1 MLAELR
7 SLADRNKVLA
17 PMIGLGYYGTF
28 TPPVIL
34 RNVMENPA
42 WYTAYTPYQPEISQG
57 RLEALLNFQ
66 TMVAELT
73 GLPTS
78 GASLLDE
85 GTAAAEAMALAR
97 RVGKVKNGVF
107 LIDADTLPQ
116 TIAVIQTR
124 AEPTGV
130 EVVVADLS
138 DGIPAEIAERGVF
151 GVLLQYPGASGAV
164 RAIEPVI
171 EQAHEL
177 GAIVTVAA
185 DLLALTLLTSPG
197 ALGADIAVG
206 TTQRF
211 GVPMGFG
218 GPHAGFMAVR
228 EKFARSLPGRLV
240 GVSVDADGNKAYR
253 LALQTREQ
261 HIRREKA
268 TSNICT
274 AQVLLAVMAGM
285 YAVYHGPD
293 GLRTIARRTHRY
305 ATILA
310 EGLRAAG
317 VDVVHGD
324 FFDTLTVKAPGNA
337 AEVVAEARERGVN
350 LRRVD
355 ADHVSIACDET
366 TTRSQLS
373 AVWAAFGAD
382 ADIEALDG
390 SAADALPEGLL
401 RSDDILTHP
410 VFHQHRSETAMLR
423 YLRKLADRDYALD
436 RGMIPLGSCTMKL
449 NATAEM
455 ESITWPEFGA
465 LHPFAP
471 AEQAQGFLTLIR
483 ELEERL
489 AEVTGYDAV
498 SIQPNAGSQGEFAG
512 LLAVRAYHRANGDE
526 QRTVC
531 LIPSSAHGTNA
542 ASAVMAGMKVV
553 VVKTADDGEV
563 DIADLRAKIEQYRDE
578 LAVLMITYPSTH
590 GVFEEHV
597 ADICGEVHDAGGQ
610 VYVDG
615 ANLNALVGL
624 AKPGKFGG
632 DVSHLNLHKTFCIP
646 HGGGG
651 PGVGPVGVRAH
662 LAPYLPN
669 HPLQPAA
676 GPETGV
682 GPISAAPWG
691 SAGILPISWAY
702 VRLMGGEGLKRA
714 TQVAVLAANYI
725 AKRLEPHFP
734 ILYNGPAGL
743 VAHECIVDL
752 RPISKATG
760 VSIDDVAK
768 RLIDYGFH
776 SPTMSFPVA
785 GTLMIEPT
793 ESEDLAELDRFCDT
807 MIAIRAEIEKVA
819 SGSGARTTTRSPTPR
834 TPPPRSAATG
844 TTATAVRRPSSRP
857 VSPPRTSTGRR
868 SAVSTVPSA
877 TATWSAPARLWRSTT
892 TDAQGLRLICVGAGA
907 GISPGRP
914 LLRTAGSL
922 TPPSGGFHH
931 AARRRRPVRGDDLP
945 VGQQLAG
952 VLEEQDAVAQEAPA
966 LFRVVSRQAGRLP
979 VGESAVGQGGW
990 CWHMDGF
997 FRCVESSV
1005 LRLDE
1010 RFKAAPVSVG
1020 PVPVL
1025 PYGGDSAGISRQ
1037 LPYSSHDA
1045 SPARTVHRNCTVPSG
1060 GSGWPGR
1067 ASPSG

>member
-1 MLAELR
+1 MTANRIPLSQLERGIPFEQRHIGPDAEAQAKMLAQVGYGSLDELTAAAVPDVIKSAEALNLPGARTEADVLAELR
-7 SLADRNKVLA
+7 TLADRNQVLA

-66 TMVAELT
+66 TMVADLT

-85 GTAAAEAMALAR
+85 GTAAAEAMSLAR
-97 RVGKVKNGVF
+97 RIGKVKNGVF
-107 LIDADTLPQ
+107 LVDADALPQ
-116 TIAVIQTR
+116 TLAVIETR

-130 EVVVADLS
+130 EVVTADLS
-138 DGIPAEIAERGVF
+138 EGIPAEIAERGVF

-164 RAIEPVI
+164 RDIKPVI

-177 GAIVTVAA
+177 GAVVTVAA

-197 ALGADIAVG
+197 ELGADIAVG

-218 GPHAGFMAVR
+218 GPHAGYMAVR

-240 GVSVDADGNKAYR
+240 GVSVDVDGDKAYR

-293 GLRTIARRTHRY
+293 GLRSIAQRTHRY
-305 ATILA
+305 ATLLA
-310 EGLRAAG
+310 EGLRAGG
-317 VDVVHGD
+317 VEVVHRTY
-324 FFDTLTVKAPGNA
+324 FDTLTVRVPGNA
-337 AEVVAEARERGVN
+337 SEVVALAREGGVN
-350 LRRVD
+350 LRLVD

-366 TTRSQLS
+366 TGRSQLTT
-373 AVWAAFGAD
+373 VWTAFGVEG
-382 ADIEALDG
+382 DIEALDE
-390 SAADALPEGLL
+390 ATAETLPQSLL
-401 RSDDILTHP
+401 RTDDYLTHP

-423 YLRKLADRDYALD
+423 YLRRLADRDYALD

-449 NATAEM
+449 NATTEM
-455 ESITWPEFGA
+455 EPVTWPEFGA
-465 LHPFAP
+465 IHPFAP
-471 AEQAQGFLTLIR
+471 IEQAAGYLTLIH

-498 SIQPNAGSQGEFAG
+498 SIQPNAGSQGELAG
-512 LLAVRAYHRANGDE
+512 LLAVRAYHRANGDD

-553 VVKTADDGEV
+553 VVQTADDGEV
-563 DIADLRAKIEQYRDE
+563 DIEDLRAKIEQYRDE
-578 LAVLMITYPSTH
+578 LSVLMITYPSTH

-597 ADICGEVHDAGGQ
+597 ADICAQVHEAGGQ

-624 AKPGKFGG
+624 AKPGTFGG

-669 HPLQPAA
+669 HPLQPSA
-676 GPETGV
+676 GPDTGV

-725 AKRLEPHFP
+725 AKRLEPHYP
-734 ILYNGPAGL
+734 VLYTGPAGL

-752 RPISKATG
+752 RPLSKATG
-760 VSIDDVAK
+760 VSVDDIAK

-776 SPTMSFPVA
+776 APTMSFPVA

-793 ESEDLAELDRFCDT
+793 ESEDLTEIDRFCDT
-807 MIAIRAEIEKVA
+807 MIAIRGEIEKVA
-819 SGSGARTTTRSPTPR
+819 SGEWPAEDNPLRNAPHTAAALGGEWEHPYSRDEAVFPAGV
-834 TPPPRSAATG
+834 SAADKYWPP
-844 TTATAVRRPSSRP
+844 VRRIDGAFGDRNLVCSC
-857 VSPPRTSTGRR
+857 PP
-868 SAVSTVPSA
+868 
-877 TATWSAPARLWRSTT
+877 
-892 TDAQGLRLICVGAGA
+892 
-907 GISPGRP
+907 
-914 LLRTAGSL
+914 
-922 TPPSGGFHH
+922 
-931 AARRRRPVRGDDLP
+931 
-945 VGQQLAG
+945 
-952 VLEEQDAVAQEAPA
+952 
-966 LFRVVSRQAGRLP
+966 
-979 VGESAVGQGGW
+979 
-990 CWHMDGF
+990 
-997 FRCVESSV
+997 
-1005 LRLDE
+1005 LDE
-1010 RFKAAPVSVG
+1010 
-1020 PVPVL
+1020 
-1025 PYGGDSAGISRQ
+1025 YD
-1037 LPYSSHDA
+1037 
-1045 SPARTVHRNCTVPSG
+1045 N
-1060 GSGWPGR
+1060 
-1067 ASPSG
+1067 

>member
-1 MLAELR
+1 MLAQVGYGSLDELTAAAVPDVIKSAEALNLPAARTEAEVLAELR
-7 SLADRNKVLA
+7 RLADRNQVLA

-66 TMVAELT
+66 TMVADLT

-97 RVGKVKNGVF
+97 RVGKVKDGVF
-107 LIDADTLPQ
+107 LVDADTLPQ
-116 TIAVIQTR
+116 TVAVIETR

-138 DGIPAEIAERGVF
+138 GGIPADIAERGVF

-164 RAIEPVI
+164 RDIKPVI

-177 GAIVTVAA
+177 GAVVTVAA

-197 ALGADIAVG
+197 ELGADIAVG

-285 YAVYHGPD
+285 YAVYHGPE
-293 GLRTIARRTHRY
+293 GLRTIARRTHRF

-317 VDVVHGD
+317 VDVVHD
-324 FFDTLTVKAPGNA
+324 AYFDTLTVRVPGRA
-337 AEVVAEARERGVN
+337 AGVVAGARERGVN
-350 LRRVD
+350 LRLVD
-355 ADHVSIACDET
+355 ADRISFACDET
-366 TTRSQLS
+366 TTRTQVA
-373 AVWAAFGAD
+373 AVWAAFGAGG
-382 ADIEALDG
+382 DIEALDAE
-390 SAADALPEGLL
+390 AADTLPEDLL
-401 RSDDILTHP
+401 RTDSFLTHP

-498 SIQPNAGSQGEFAG
+498 SLQPNAGSQGEFAG
-512 LLAVRAYHRANGDE
+512 LLAVRAYHRANGEE

-563 DIADLRAKIEQYRDE
+563 DIEDLRAKIGKHRDE

-819 SGSGARTTTRSPTPR
+819 SGTWPADDNPLRNAPHTAAALGGEWAHAYSREVAVFPAGVAPSDKYW
-834 TPPPRSAATG
+834 PP
-844 TTATAVRRPSSRP
+844 VRRIDGAFGDRNLVCSC
-857 VSPPRTSTGRR
+857 PP
-868 SAVSTVPSA
+868 
-877 TATWSAPARLWRSTT
+877 
-892 TDAQGLRLICVGAGA
+892 
-907 GISPGRP
+907 
-914 LLRTAGSL
+914 
-922 TPPSGGFHH
+922 
-931 AARRRRPVRGDDLP
+931 
-945 VGQQLAG
+945 
-952 VLEEQDAVAQEAPA
+952 
-966 LFRVVSRQAGRLP
+966 
-979 VGESAVGQGGW
+979 
-990 CWHMDGF
+990 
-997 FRCVESSV
+997 
-1005 LRLDE
+1005 LDE
-1010 RFKAAPVSVG
+1010 
-1020 PVPVL
+1020 
-1025 PYGGDSAGISRQ
+1025 YDQ
-1037 LPYSSHDA
+1037 
-1045 SPARTVHRNCTVPSG
+1045 
-1060 GSGWPGR
+1060 
-1067 ASPSG
+1067 

>member
-1 MLAELR
+1 MTANRIPLSQLERGTPFEQRHIGPDAEERAKMLAQVGYGSLDELTVAAVPDVIKSAEALGLPDARTEAEVLAELR
-7 SLADRNKVLA
+7 SLAERNEVLA

-66 TMVAELT
+66 TVVADLT

-85 GTAAAEAMALAR
+85 GTAAAEAMSLAR

-107 LIDADTLPQ
+107 LVDADALPQ
-116 TIAVIQTR
+116 TIAVIRTR

-138 DGIPAEIAERGVF
+138 EGIPAEAAERGVF

-164 RAIEPVI
+164 RDIKPVI

-177 GAIVTVAA
+177 GAVVTVAA

-197 ALGADIAVG
+197 ELGADIAVG

-218 GPHAGFMAVR
+218 GPHAGYMAVR

-293 GLRTIARRTHRY
+293 GLREIARRVHRY

-310 EGLRAAG
+310 EGLRAGG
-317 VDVVHGD
+317 VEVVHSA
-324 FFDTLTVKAPGNA
+324 FFDTLTVRVSGKA
-337 AEVVAEARERGVN
+337 AEAVAAARENGVN
-350 LRRVD
+350 VRLVD
-355 ADHVSIACDET
+355 ADHVSFACDET
-366 TTRSQLS
+366 TGRAQLA
-373 AVWAAFGAD
+373 AVWDAFGVHG
-382 ADIEALDG
+382 DIEALDATAG
-390 SAADALPEGLL
+390 DALPEALL
-401 RSDDILTHP
+401 RTDGYLAHP
-410 VFHQHRSETAMLR
+410 VFHAHRSETAMLR
-423 YLRKLADRDYALD
+423 YLRRLADRDYALD

-449 NATAEM
+449 NATTEM
-455 ESITWPEFGA
+455 EPVTWPEFA
-465 LHPFAP
+465 QIHPFAP
-471 AEQAQGFLTLIR
+471 VDQAQGYLTLIR

-489 AEVTGYDAV
+489 AEVTGYDKV
-498 SIQPNAGSQGEFAG
+498 SVQPNAGSQGELAG
-512 LLAVRAYHRANGDE
+512 LLAVRAYHRANGDT

-542 ASAVMAGMKVV
+542 ASAVMAGMRVV
-553 VVKTADDGEV
+553 VVKTADDGEIDV
-563 DIADLRAKIEQYRDE
+563 EDLRAKIEQYRDE
-578 LAVLMITYPSTH
+578 LSVLMITYPSTH

-597 ADICGEVHDAGGQ
+597 ADICAQVHEAGGQ

-624 AKPGKFGG
+624 ARPGEFGG

-669 HPLQPAA
+669 HPLQPSA

-725 AKRLEPHFP
+725 AKRLEPHYP
-734 ILYNGPAGL
+734 VLYTGPAGL

-760 VSIDDVAK
+760 VSVDDIAK

-776 SPTMSFPVA
+776 APTMSFPVA

-793 ESEDLAELDRFCDT
+793 ESEDLTEIDRFCDA
-807 MIAIRAEIEKVA
+807 MIAIRAEVEKVA
-819 SGSGARTTTRSPTPR
+819 TGEWPAEDNPLRGAPHTAAALSGEWEHAYTREEAVFPAGVTAAAKYW
-834 TPPPRSAATG
+834 PP
-844 TTATAVRRPSSRP
+844 VRRIDGAFGDRNLVCSC
-857 VSPPRTSTGRR
+857 PP
-868 SAVSTVPSA
+868 
-877 TATWSAPARLWRSTT
+877 
-892 TDAQGLRLICVGAGA
+892 
-907 GISPGRP
+907 
-914 LLRTAGSL
+914 
-922 TPPSGGFHH
+922 
-931 AARRRRPVRGDDLP
+931 
-945 VGQQLAG
+945 
-952 VLEEQDAVAQEAPA
+952 
-966 LFRVVSRQAGRLP
+966 
-979 VGESAVGQGGW
+979 
-990 CWHMDGF
+990 
-997 FRCVESSV
+997 
-1005 LRLDE
+1005 LDE
-1010 RFKAAPVSVG
+1010 YDK
-1020 PVPVL
+1020 
-1025 PYGGDSAGISRQ
+1025 
-1037 LPYSSHDA
+1037 
-1045 SPARTVHRNCTVPSG
+1045 
-1060 GSGWPGR
+1060 
-1067 ASPSG
+1067 